1 MAYDPVP
8 ALLPWDE
15 RHGFREVTL
24 AYFPE
29 SDAAALRRLGRYF
42 HNAAVFQFR
51 ADRGETRRLL
61 WGAVADLR
69 FVVGLLSDRATLG
82 VDPGAD
88 AAICLAPELA
98 AEIQASADRLAKVL
112 P

>member
-1 MAYDPVP
+1 VAREPIP
-8 ALLPWDE
+8 TPLPWDDC
-15 RHGFREVTL
+15 HGFREATL

-29 SDAAALRRLGRYF
+29 PDAAALRRLGRYF

-51 ADRGETRRLL
+51 AGRGETRRLL

-82 VDPGAD
+82 VDTGAQT
-88 AAICLAPELA
+88 AIGLAPELA
-98 AEIQASADRLAKVL
+98 AEIQASADRLAAVL

>member
-1 MAYDPVP
+1 MKDVP
-8 ALLPWDE
+8 SALLSWDE
-15 RHGFREVTL
+15 CHGMREVTL

-29 SDAAALRRLGRYF
+29 PDAAALRRLGRYW

-61 WGAVADLR
+61 SGAVADLR

-82 VDPGAD
+82 VDPGAVE
-88 AAICLAPELA
+88 AIRLAPELA
-98 AEIQASADRLAKVL
+98 AEIQASADRLAAVL